1 VLTSSFTQVE
11 VMSMI
16 TQLAQ
21 YHPALPDITVVLILL
36 LTALLGYV
44 VAHRLLDIGLRAVAK
59 YSTYTWSDALI
70 KNGVGKRL
78 AQLLPA
84 FTIHMGVNF
93 LPSIDA
99 ELESFVM
106 NLTSAYMM
114 VVATITIIAVLN
126 AANDIYESNPEA
138 RQRPIKGFI
147 QLLQLAVVILGGL
160 LFIAALLNQSPVLLL
175 SGFGAMTAVLL
186 LVFKDT
192 LLSLVASVQLAAQDM
207 VRVGD
212 WIEVPQLGADGD
224 VVDMELYTVT
234 VQNFDKTITTIP
246 TQRLITDSFKNWRG
260 MSSSGGRRIKR
271 ALHIDASS
279 IRFISAQDVNSYR
292 RFSLLEDYLAGKH
305 DELKKYNQTMVGA
318 TADESD
324 AAVNMRRLTN
334 IGTFRAYAWR
344 YLKEH
349 PRIRKDMTLLV
360 RQLAPD
366 DGIPIELYCFTNTVK
381 WTEYED
387 IQADIF
393 DHLLAIMP
401 EFGLQ
406 LFQRPAG
413 KEFSIRQL

>member
-1 VLTSSFTQVE
+1 

-78 AQLLPA
+78 AQLFPA

-99 ELESFVM
+99 GLESFVM

-126 AANDIYESNPEA
+126 ADNDIYESNPEA

-279 IRFISAQDVNSYR
+279 IRFISEQDVNGYR

>member
-1 VLTSSFTQVE
+1 
-11 VMSMI
+11 MSMI
-16 TQLAQ
+16 TQLAE

-44 VAHRLLDIGLRAVAK
+44 VAHRLLDIGLRTVAK

-93 LPSIDA
+93 LPSINA
-99 ELESFVM
+99 GLESFVM
-106 NLTSAYMM
+106 NLTTAYMM

-160 LFIAALLNQSPVLLL
+160 LFIAALLDQSPVLLL

-413 KEFSIRQL
+413 KEFSIRQLQ

>member
-1 VLTSSFTQVE
+1 
-11 VMSMI
+11 MSMI

-21 YHPALPDITVVLILL
+21 YHPALPDITVVFILL
-36 LTALLGYV
+36 LTAFFAYV

-78 AQLLPA
+78 AQLFPA

-99 ELESFVM
+99 GLETFVM

-160 LFIAALLNQSPVLLL
+160 LFIAALLDQSPVLLL

-279 IRFISAQDVNSYR
+279 IRFISEQDVNGYR
-292 RFSLLEDYLAGKH
+292 RFSLLEDYLVGKH

-413 KEFSIRQL
+413 KEFSIRQLP

>member
-1 VLTSSFTQVE
+1 
-11 VMSMI
+11 MSII

-21 YHPALPDITVVLILL
+21 YHPALPDITVILILL
-36 LTALLGYV
+36 MMAILGYFI
-44 VAHRLLDIGLRAVAK
+44 AHRLLDFGLRAITK
-59 YSTYTWSDALI
+59 YSTYTWTDALI
-70 KNGVGKRL
+70 ENGVGKRL

-93 LPSIDA
+93 LPSINA
-99 ELESFVM
+99 RLEAFVM
-106 NLTSAYMM
+106 NLTSAYVM
-114 VVATITIIAVLN
+114 VVAAITIIAALN

-160 LFIAALLNQSPVLLL
+160 LFIAALLDRSPVLLL

-212 WIEVPQLGADGD
+212 WIEMPQLGADGD

-246 TQRLITDSFKNWRG
+246 TQRLITDSFRNWRG
-260 MSSSGGRRIKR
+260 MSNSGGRRIKR
-271 ALHIDASS
+271 ALHIDAAS
-279 IRFISAQDVNSYR
+279 IRFISEEDVKGYR
-292 RFSLLEDYLAGKH
+292 RFLLLEDYVACKH
-305 DELKKYNQTMVGA
+305 DELAKYNQTLVAA
-318 TADESD
+318 TVDGSDE
-324 AAVNMRRLTN
+324 AVNMRRLTN

-349 PRIRKDMTLLV
+349 PKIRKDMTLLV

-366 DGIPIELYCFTNTVK
+366 DGIPIELYCFTNTVR
-381 WTEYED
+381 WADYED

-413 KEFSIRQL
+413 TEFSIRQL

>member
-1 VLTSSFTQVE
+1 
-11 VMSMI
+11 MSMI
-16 TQLAQ
+16 TQLGQ

-36 LTALLGYV
+36 LTAIIGYF
-44 VAHRLLDIGLRAVAK
+44 VAHRLLDVALRAVAK

-78 AQLLPA
+78 AQLFPA
-84 FTIHMGVNF
+84 FTIHIGANF

-99 ELESFVM
+99 GLEAFVM

-160 LFIAALLNQSPVLLL
+160 LFIAALLDQSPVLLL

-212 WIEVPQLGADGD
+212 WIEMPQLGADGD

-260 MSSSGGRRIKR
+260 MSNSGGRRIKR

-279 IRFISAQDVNSYR
+279 IRFISAQDVNGYR

-305 DELKKYNQTMVGA
+305 DELAKYNQTLLGA

-324 AAVNMRRLTN
+324 DAVNMRRLTN

-349 PRIRKDMTLLV
+349 SKIRKDMTLLV

-381 WTEYED
+381 WAEYED

-401 EFGLQ
+401 EFGLR

-413 KEFSIRQL
+413 TEFSIKQL

>member
-1 VLTSSFTQVE
+1 MNS
-11 VMSMI
+11 I
-16 TQLAQ
+16 TQLGQ
-21 YHPALPDITVVLILL
+21 YHPALPDITVVVILL
-36 LTALLGYV
+36 LTALIGYFL
-44 VAHRLLDIGLRAVAK
+44 AHRMLDIGLRAIAK

-78 AQLLPA
+78 AQLFPA
-84 FTIHMGVNF
+84 FTIYVGVNF

-99 ELESFVM
+99 GLEAFVM

-114 VVATITIIAVLN
+114 VVATISIIAVLN

-147 QLLQLAVVILGGL
+147 QILQLAVVILGGL

-260 MSSSGGRRIKR
+260 MSRSGGRRIKR

-279 IRFISAQDVNSYR
+279 IRFISAQDVTSYR
-292 RFSLLEDYLAGKH
+292 RFSLLEDYLANKQ
-305 DELKKYNQTMVGA
+305 DELEKYNQVLAGA

-324 AAVNMRRLTN
+324 DAVNMRRLTN

-349 PRIRKDMTLLV
+349 PKIRKDMTLLV

-381 WTEYED
+381 WAEYED

-413 KEFSIRQL
+413 KEFSIRQLQ

>member
-1 VLTSSFTQVE
+1 
-11 VMSMI
+11 MSMI

-78 AQLLPA
+78 AQLFPA

-99 ELESFVM
+99 GLESFVM

-279 IRFISAQDVNSYR
+279 IRFISEQDVNGYR

-413 KEFSIRQL
+413 KEFSIRQLQ